1 MPAVSER
8 KPSVSASLSA
18 SFLASLL
25 ASLLAAAAGA
35 TLFAFSGCAGIKSAP
50 LTNGAGGGGG
60 GSGTAGHPAGV
71 DGGETNRPDG
81 PAALPDAG
89 SCVKVSCTPPN
100 GQYCGKIGDG
110 CSGVLDCGDCPGTQ
124 ICEKGLCVQGASCV
138 PATCP
143 TTGTLFCGKIGDG
156 CGRAV
161 DCGMCAGNLT
171 CNSNG
176 VCVDPG
182 CVPKTCN
189 GPNGVQY
196 CGMIG
201 DSCGG
206 TLNCTCTI
214 GTCGGGGIPGV
225 CGATTCPPPLQT
237 IQCNPTG
244 GGQYCGTIGNGC
256 GGIVNC
262 PTTCPM
268 GAACPANGVCPGS
281 TSTGCQNLQCQIQTC
296 TPATKT
302 SISGTV
308 YDPAGKNPLYNAQVY
323 IPNTINGVLDPV
335 PEGVSCD
342 MCNVTLSGFPIAS
355 ALSDTAGHFTITNAP
370 SGTNIPLVI
379 QVGKWRREV
388 FIPLV
393 NPCVDNPVPADLT
406 HLPQNQTQG
415 HMPKIA
421 ITTGKSDAVECFVR
435 KTGIADSEFTNP
447 TGTGRVNLYTGGE
460 PVAGGGGQGAAAYA
474 AGFAGGTGAF
484 PFAGTALWNDPNK
497 LLTYDILLMSCEG
510 GQFPDVKKP
519 LIPNIKRYADAG
531 GRLFNGHLHYY
542 WLRNGPIPWPTTATY
557 LDPQSDLTD
566 PTQSTINTTF
576 PKGAA
581 LADWLVTV
589 GASTT
594 RGALTLYGAQ
604 STVPAVTPPTQ
615 GWINLLPPAPT
626 AVEYLTFN
634 TPVEAP
640 VANQCGRVVETD
652 IHVKNVISSQNGKDT
667 SANTVGFPG
676 GCKST
681 IMSPQEKALEFLF
694 FDLAACVQ
702 PDTQQPQP
710 PLVPPPGVPTSPPP
724 SAPPPP
730 RVPPPPPPP
739 PPDVIP

>member
-1 MPAVSER
+1 M
-8 KPSVSASLSA
+8 
-18 SFLASLL
+18 
-25 ASLLAAAAGA
+25 
-35 TLFAFSGCAGIKSAP
+35 C
-50 LTNGAGGGGG
+50 
-60 GSGTAGHPAGV
+60 PAGF
-71 DGGETNRPDG
+71 N
-81 PAALPDAG
+81 
-89 SCVKVSCTPPN
+89 
-100 GQYCGKIGDG
+100 
-110 CSGVLDCGDCPGTQ
+110 CS
-124 ICEKGLCVQGASCV
+124 
-138 PATCP
+138 
-143 TTGTLFCGKIGDG
+143 
-156 CGRAV
+156 
-161 DCGMCAGNLT
+161 
-171 CNSNG
+171 SNG
-176 VCVDPG
+176 VCIDPG

-201 DSCGG
+201 DGCGG
-206 TLNCTCTI
+206 ALNCSCT
-214 GTCGGGGIPGV
+214 GGLTCGGGGVPGV
-225 CGATTCPPPLQT
+225 CGAMTCPPPLQT
-237 IQCNPTG
+237 IKCNPAG

-256 GGIVNC
+256 GGVVTC

-281 TSTGCQNLQCQIQTC
+281 TTTGCQNLQCQIQTC
-296 TPATKT
+296 TPTTKT

-308 YDPAGKNPLYNAQVY
+308 FDPAGKNPLYNAQVY
-323 IPNTINGVLDPV
+323 IPNTFNGVLDPV

-388 FIPLV
+388 FIPNV
-393 NPCVDNPVPADLT
+393 NPCVDNLVAADLT

-415 HMPKIA
+415 HIPKIA

-447 TGTGRVNLYTGGE
+447 TGMGRVNLYTGGE
-460 PVAGGGGQGAAAYA
+460 PVAGGGGQGAASYA

-484 PFAGTALWNDPNK
+484 PFAATALWNDPNK

-510 GQFPDVKKP
+510 GQFADVKKP

-557 LDPQSDLTD
+557 LDPQSDLAD
-566 PTQSTINTTF
+566 PTQSTINTAF

-615 GWINLLPPAPT
+615 GWINLSPPAPT

-640 VANQCGRVVETD
+640 VATQCGRVVETD
-652 IHVKNVISSQNGKDT
+652 IHVKNVVSTQNGKDT
-667 SANTVGFPG
+667 SANNVGFPG

-739 PPDVIP
+739 PPEVIP